1 MDAVAL
7 LAKSELRRHRGALI
21 VLALLVAVVCAAVF
35 TAAAGARRT
44 SGVLDRFLD
53 AQGDV
58 DLTLVVSWPMIAT
71 DADRVTAL
79 AGQMARVGGV
89 DDVVVAQSVLPRIEG
104 GEEYVMFTG
113 PDARYLAALD
123 APTVDGRMPTEA
135 ATHEVAL
142 NEIAARRL
150 GLDVGD
156 VLVLPT
162 YTLDGAQ
169 QMWETYAEPPPGS
182 NGPDLRFDVVGIYR
196 DAASLEVDGAPA
208 GVLSPDTRSYLG
220 DVAATDV
227 HFEIRGDLGVI
238 DFEQL
243 GTILEDATPDAW
255 FFWNAQADTA
265 APLRSSFDAIAVG
278 LWLFASVALGAGLIA
293 LAQVI
298 SRQVGQSG
306 ATTAVLT
313 ALGMRLR
320 AVALGIAVPSAL
332 ATAVGVVLGAA
343 TAVLL
348 SPLFPFS
355 TPGRAELDRGVRP
368 DWPVLVV
375 GSVLVVAVL
384 SVWALA
390 TGWRQVRPDTVPTRH
405 QWIGGFTLRRTL
417 PVAAGIGCSRVLAP
431 RRGRAGTKP
440 VSAIMGAILG
450 IAGVVAIAVFSVSY
464 RTTVDNPDRFGWAW
478 DAMPFVWSDDS
489 RPVATALADDD
500 RVAGV
505 GLAYCGAAAIDG
517 VSVANTCA
525 VNVLSGVLTLTVV
538 RGRSPTSPG
547 EVAIGER
554 TLEAQ
559 DIEIGETVAVTG
571 DAGVDTPF
579 VVVGTVVVPD
589 PSAPG
594 EGLILTMSGLQDLHG
609 GDDADLVDL
618 DQNLALKY
626 PPDVDARE
634 LEAELAADYPMDFAS
649 DDAHPLLPQ
658 SLSQL
663 ERVRPTLFAL
673 AGFLG
678 LLGAVGLAHYMLMS
692 IGRHRRDSAILK
704 ALGFV
709 RRQTRGVVAAQGFT
723 VALIGVALGVP
734 LGVLVGR
741 WIWIA
746 TVDHIGIV
754 DTPTIPWTT
763 GAVIIGAAL
772 VGSVAISLLPGWLA
786 ARRRP
791 AEALRAE

>member
-1 MDAVAL
+1 MA
-7 LAKSELRRHRGALI
+7 E
-21 VLALLVAVVCAAVF
+21 
-35 TAAAGARRT
+35 
-44 SGVLDRFLD
+44 
-53 AQGDV
+53 
-58 DLTLVVSWPMIAT
+58 
-71 DADRVTAL
+71 
-79 AGQMARVGGV
+79 QMARLDGV
-89 DDVVVAQSVLPRIEG
+89 DDVVVAQSVFPRIEN
-104 GEEYVMFTG
+104 GEDYVMFTG
-113 PDARYLAALD
+113 PDDRYLAALD

-150 GLDVGD
+150 GLGVGD
-156 VLVLPT
+156 VLVMPT

-169 QMWETYAEPPPGS
+169 QMWETYAEPPGS
-182 NGPDLRFDVVGIYR
+182 DGPDLRFDVVGIYR
-196 DAASLEVDGAPA
+196 DTASLEVDGAPA

-227 HFEIRGDLGVI
+227 NFEVIGDLDVI
-238 DFEQL
+238 DVDRL
-243 GTILEDATPDAW
+243 VTILEDAAPNSW
-255 FFWNAQADTA
+255 FFWDAQADTA
-265 APLRSSFDAIAVG
+265 APLRSSFNAIAVG
-278 LWLFASVALGAGLIA
+278 LWLFASVAFGAGLIA

-306 ATTAVLT
+306 ATTSVLT
-313 ALGMRLR
+313 ALGMRPR
-320 AVALGIAVPSAL
+320 AIALGIAIPSAL
-332 ATAVGVVLGAA
+332 ATGVGVALGGA

-368 DWPVLVV
+368 DWSVLAV
-375 GSVLVVAVL
+375 GSVAVIAVL
-384 SVWALA
+384 WVWTLA
-390 TGWRQVRPDTVPTRH
+390 SGWRQVRPDTVPTGSR
-405 QWIGGFTLRRTL
+405 WIGGFTLRRNL
-417 PVAAGIGCSRVLAP
+417 PLTAGIGCSRVLAP
-431 RRGRAGTKP
+431 RRGRAGTRP
-440 VSAIMGAILG
+440 VSAIVGAILG
-450 IAGVVAIAVFSVSY
+450 IAGVIAIAVFSMSY
-464 RTTVDNPDRFGWAW
+464 RTTVDNPERFGWPW
-478 DAMPFVWSDDS
+478 DAMPYVTTGDTQSVAAALTDDE
-489 RPVATALADDD
+489 

-517 VSVANTCA
+517 DPVENACA
-525 VNVLSGVLTLTVV
+525 IDVLSGVLSVTVI

-554 TLEAQ
+554 TLAARGI
-559 DIEIGETVAVTG
+559 DLGGTVAVAGEAGT
-571 DAGVDTPF
+571 DASTF

-589 PSAPG
+589 PRAPG
-594 EGLILTMSGLQDLHG
+594 EGLILTMSGLQDLHS
-609 GDDADLVDL
+609 GDDAN
-618 DQNLALKY
+618 QNLLLKY
-626 PPDVDARE
+626 PPGVDADQ
-634 LEAELAADYPMDFAS
+634 LEAELTVDYPMDFAS
-649 DDAHPLLPQ
+649 ADAHPLLPQ

-741 WIWIA
+741 WVWIA

-754 DTPTIPWTT
+754 DTPTIPWTA
-763 GAVIIGAAL
+763 GALIVGGAL
-772 VGSVAISLLPGWLA
+772 VGSVAISILPGWLA

-791 AEALRAE
+791 AQALRTE